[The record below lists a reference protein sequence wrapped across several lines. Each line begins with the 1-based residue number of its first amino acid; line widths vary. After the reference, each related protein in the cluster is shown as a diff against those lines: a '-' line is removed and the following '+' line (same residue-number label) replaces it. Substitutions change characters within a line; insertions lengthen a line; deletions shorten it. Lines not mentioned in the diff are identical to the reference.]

1 MSEPEISLQRRKAI
15 ESVVRMKESSP
26 LLLISNDDGIEAAGI
41 LSLVA
46 VMDSLA
52 DVVVVA
58 PIQEMSAIGHA
69 ITMREPVRARSWPFR
84 GPSGPIL
91 AYADIRGC
99 MITRQARSMWEE
111 SFAERLDPF
120 NKTY

>member
-26 LLLISNDDGIEAAGI
+26 LILISNDDGIEAAGI

-58 PIQEMSAIGHA
+58 PIQEMSAIL
-69 ITMREPVRARSWPFR
+69 V
-84 GPSGPIL
+84 
-91 AYADIRGC
+91 
-99 MITRQARSMWEE
+99 TR
-111 SFAERLDPF
+111 
-120 NKTY
+120 